1 MTQAFIV
8 SPIDAKLLSLAEW
21 KALVEQN
28 ADLKITDAEY
38 VCIVPDDGRPFMFP
52 KKSLGDMPWGDADAA
67 AKAYRFQ
74 IPGYEGKVP
83 SLPSRVQGTHIGD
96 ANYALY
102 ESLEVRLDDLLDKIG
117 GERFSGA
124 NAWSASRNNAVYFW
138 IFNGYRGFANGSYL
152 YSSYRALPVLLYD
165 ANVSEL

>member
-8 SPIDAKLLSLAEW
+8 SPIDAKLLSPAEW

-52 KKSLGDMPWGDADAA
+52 KKSLGDMPWEEADAA

-74 IPGYEGKVP
+74 TPGYEGKVP

-102 ESLEVRLDDLLDKIG
+102 EGPEVRLDDLLDKIG

-124 NAWSASRNNAVYFW
+124 YTWSASRISASYFW
-138 IFNGYRGFANGSYL
+138 FFYGYSGCASYSYL
-152 YSSYRALPVLLYD
+152 YSGGRALPVLLYD

>member
-38 VCIVPDDGRPFMFP
+38 VCIVPDDGHPFMFP
-52 KKSLGDMPWGDADAA
+52 KKSIGDMPWEEADAA

-74 IPGYEGKVP
+74 ISGYEGKVP

-102 ESLEVRLDDLLDKIG
+102 EGPEVRLDDLLDKIG
-117 GERFSGA
+117 GERFSGTY
-124 NAWSASRNNAVYFW
+124 AWSASRSGAYYFW
-138 IFNGYRGFANGSYL
+138 YFSGYSGFGYYLNRGN
-152 YSSYRALPVLLYD
+152 RALPVLLYD